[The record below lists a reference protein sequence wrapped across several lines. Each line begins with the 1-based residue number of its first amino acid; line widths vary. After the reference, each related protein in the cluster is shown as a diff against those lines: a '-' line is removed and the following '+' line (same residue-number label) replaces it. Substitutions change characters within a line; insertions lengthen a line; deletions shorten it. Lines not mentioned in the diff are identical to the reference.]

1 MAKFCGVVGYGV
13 EKETAPGVYEPSIE
27 ERRYFGDVLR
37 NAKRWENG
45 EGLNDDLKITNRIS
59 IVADAYAYEHAYAI
73 RYVSWMGTKWK
84 VSELDI
90 DIQRPR
96 IILSIGGVW
105 NGDET

>member
-1 MAKFCGVVGYGV
+1 MAKFCGVVGYGT
-13 EKETAPGVYEPSIE
+13 EKETSPGVYEPDIE

-59 IVADAYAYEHAYAI
+59 IVADAYAYEHASAI

-84 VSELDI
+84 VSELDF
-90 DIQRPR
+90 QPPR
-96 IILSIGGVW
+96 IVMSIGGVW

>member
-13 EKETAPGVYEPSIE
+13 EEEKSPGVYELGIE

-37 NAKRWENG
+37 NANRWDNG

-73 RYVSWMGTKWK
+73 RYVTWMGTKWK
-84 VSELDI
+84 VSEL